1 MLYLF
6 FVSGADEVWDYG
18 NGKGINHTDTSGGGK
33 MIRIMVNKATLT
45 STALPHPPSKKTKTY
60 IYIYVYIIYTKQ
72 KWPF

>member
-1 MLYLF
+1 MLLYLF

-45 STALPHPPSKKTKTY
+45 STH
-60 IYIYVYIIYTKQ
+60 I
-72 KWPF
+72 

>member
-45 STALPHPPSKKTKTY
+45 STPPPKKKKQQN
-60 IYIYVYIIYTKQ
+60 IYIYKYI
-72 KWPF
+72 